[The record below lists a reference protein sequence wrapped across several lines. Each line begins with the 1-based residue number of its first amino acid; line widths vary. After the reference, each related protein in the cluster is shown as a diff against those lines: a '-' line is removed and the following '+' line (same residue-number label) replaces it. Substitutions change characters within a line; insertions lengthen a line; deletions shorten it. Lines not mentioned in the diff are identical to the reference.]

1 MRGWTLGVSIVI
13 HLGVITGVIVKPLLA
28 TDELP
33 ELPRASELV
42 IVVADIPA
50 PPRDPSPVTPASP
63 DTAPLEAADAVM
75 PEPPTPPAAAPGPT
89 DFDVPGGD
97 PLGGPFVP
105 SGVVSVGDPLPPPP
119 PPPLPVARPVY
130 RVGGDIKPPQKIRD
144 VAPRYPQIA
153 RSANVQG
160 IVILEATID
169 EDGSVRDVKVLRGKP
184 LLDDAAVEAVR
195 QWRFTPP
202 MLNGQAVPAA
212 MTVTVSFTLN

>member
-13 HLGVITGVIVKPLLA
+13 HLCIITGIIVKPLFA
-28 TDELP
+28 TDDLP
-33 ELPRASELV
+33 EPPRASEVV
-42 IVVADIPA
+42 IVVADFPA
-50 PPRDPSPVTPASP
+50 PPRDPSPVTPTSP
-63 DTAPLEAADAVM
+63 SAAPLDAPAAVT
-75 PEPPTPPAAAPGPT
+75 PEPPASPPVSPGPT
-89 DFDVPGGD
+89 DFDGPAGDSGASPLVPTD
-97 PLGGPFVP
+97 II
-105 SGVVSVGDPLPPPP
+105 GDPLPPPP
-119 PPPLPVARPVY
+119 PPPPPVARPIY
-130 RVGGDIKPPQKIRD
+130 RVGGDIKAPQKIRD

-160 IVILEATID
+160 IVILEATIG
-169 EDGSVRDVKVLRGKP
+169 EDGAVRDVRVLRGKP